1 MKIYL
6 RAYKEHAQ
14 NVNHLWSKFIKEQI
28 IETVNSVCDTS
39 YYGYVYERGFFP
51 TFWQQDIHARRINVG
66 VPPKC
71 NEWLDPPMYALSF
84 VWEKADFDDYDDYY
98 QLCDEAKLPYDFILH
113 PRINEFY
120 TDDVYI
126 GSYVKG
132 QTEPLTLPGLLFDP
146 EAEDDGE
153 TLADSMFVELKKDSQ
168 EI

>member
-6 RAYKEHAQ
+6 RVYKDYGLK
-14 NVNHLWSKFIKEQI
+14 VIHLWSEHIKEQI
-28 IETVNSVCDTS
+28 IETINLVCDDYDGCIGDS
-39 YYGYVYERGFFP
+39 DFFP

-71 NEWLDPPMYALSF
+71 NNWIVPPMYSLSF
-84 VWEKADFDDYDDYY
+84 VWEKADFGFEDDYY